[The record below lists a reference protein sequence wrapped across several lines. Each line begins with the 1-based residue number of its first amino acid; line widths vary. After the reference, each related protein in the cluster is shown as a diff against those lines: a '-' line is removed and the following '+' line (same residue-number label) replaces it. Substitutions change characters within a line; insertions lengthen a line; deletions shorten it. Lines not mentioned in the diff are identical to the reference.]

1 MCGMNRYVHAVT
13 KEREKRK
20 DKADPISK
28 CNLGMQRKLRP
39 FFCSAL
45 QAGPEEHIHLR
56 TQDIAT
62 YDGILN

>member
-1 MCGMNRYVHAVT
+1 MWNGMCMPLQE
-13 KEREKRK
+13 KERKRK

-62 YDGILN
+62 YDSVLN

>member
-1 MCGMNRYVHAVT
+1 MCMPLQE
-13 KEREKRK
+13 KERKRK

-62 YDGILN
+62 